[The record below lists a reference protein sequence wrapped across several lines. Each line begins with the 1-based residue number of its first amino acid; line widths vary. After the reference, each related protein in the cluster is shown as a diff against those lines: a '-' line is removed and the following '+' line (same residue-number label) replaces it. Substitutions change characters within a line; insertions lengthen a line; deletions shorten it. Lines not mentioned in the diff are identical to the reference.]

1 MGLVRRGERG
11 TPCPMESW
19 DDEAGWWLPIAWVVG
34 AALTVFPLWTPVHV
48 PFLDWPQHAAMVA
61 VIAEYTNP
69 ARGFDLYYVLEP
81 QVSTY
86 LTFYVGSAML
96 AKLVGV
102 DAALRLMTSVALATT
117 PLATMSLLDSLG
129 RSRWPALLM
138 FVPAWSWPLYQGFTP
153 YVLAVPLAI
162 WTIAALIRLG
172 DRDPGEPLRPR
183 IVEVV
188 VASSLT
194 FLTHALAYGVALA
207 VAGIALAIFHRWQRA
222 RRLLVAL
229 AALAPSLLL
238 LVYWLVR
245 QWMSSVA
252 EQSGAL
258 MATVHG
264 QGDGLYEP
272 HPLARKLP
280 ELPTYFNEAF
290 RDDTDASI
298 ANYWIYA
305 LLFAFLAGA
314 VAHGLRMRR
323 RRASWRVVLASFPV
337 RAVVV
342 AVALVALYF
351 VVPMS
356 AANVYTLSPRMV
368 LLGCAGLTLLVPRL
382 FGRPLFDLL
391 ALAPA
396 LALAG
401 YVGFVNHEKLGSVD
415 EDARDLQRV
424 LEAAPPRQRLYGL
437 VHSVG
442 APELSQTVHLHA
454 GAYYM
459 VYRGGLTGFTFV
471 HGPTVPLRLKV
482 LGEGPYP
489 GRRGEWEHDRFRF
502 ELYGD
507 YYDLFLSRGGGGHLP
522 ARLGAPVGALELVTS
537 EGQWSLWRNTRP
549 RRRLVR
555 SFGETLHH
563 ATARITG
570 AQSAACAAWDGHG
583 LACPGGEWMKVAPSE
598 QSFAG
603 RRALCVWAHPPAPG
617 QGLEITY
624 ENVSAE
630 GDAIVGYAGVADSGQ
645 LAPGEDV
652 RLEVVVDGRSV
663 GVVEVGARA
672 GLQTF
677 DFPLF
682 DFTVAGTSGARRV
695 TFKVSAPDDGARH
708 FCFGASLFADDS

>member
-1 MGLVRRGERG
+1 
-11 TPCPMESW
+11 MESW
-19 DDEAGWWLPIAWVVG
+19 DDEAGWWLPLAWVIG
-34 AALTVFPLWTPVHV
+34 AVVTVIPLWTPVHL

-61 VIAEYTNP
+61 VIAEYSSP
-69 ARGFDLYYVLEP
+69 ERGFDLYYLLEP
-81 QVSTY
+81 QISTY
-86 LTFYVGSAML
+86 LTFYAGSAML

-102 DAALRLMTSVALATT
+102 DAAMRVMTSVALVAT
-117 PLATMSLLDSLG
+117 PLATMSLLDALG
-129 RSRWPALLM
+129 RSRWPGLLM
-138 FVPAWSWPLYQGFTP
+138 FAPAWSWPLYQGFTP

-183 IVEVV
+183 VVEVV
-188 VASSLT
+188 AASTLA

-207 VAGIALAIFHRWQRA
+207 VAGVALAVFHHWRRW

-229 AALAPSLLL
+229 AALAPSLALMG
-238 LVYWLVR
+238 YWLLR
-245 QWMSSVA
+245 QWLSPVA

-264 QGDGLYEP
+264 QSDGLFEP

-280 ELPTYFNEAF
+280 DLTTFFNEAF

-298 ANYWIYA
+298 AGYWVYA
-305 LLFAFLAGA
+305 LLAAALAGA
-314 VAHGLRMRR
+314 IAHGLRLRR
-323 RRASWRVVLASFPV
+323 RRPPL
-337 RAVVV
+337 RAVVAAFPWRAGLV
-342 AVALVALYF
+342 ALALVALYF
-351 VVPMS
+351 VTPMS

-382 FGRPLFDLL
+382 FGRPLLDLL

-396 LALAG
+396 LGLAG
-401 YVGFVNHEKLGSVD
+401 YVGYVNHEKLGSVD

-424 LEAAPPRQRLYGL
+424 LAAAPPRQRLYGL
-437 VHSVG
+437 AYSVG
-442 APELSQTVHLHA
+442 APELSQAVHLHA

-471 HGPTVPLRLKV
+471 HGPTVPVRLKV
-482 LGEGPYP
+482 LGQGPYP

-502 ELYGD
+502 ELYGHF
-507 YYDLFLSRGGGGHLP
+507 YDLFLTRGGGGHLP
-522 ARLGAPVGALELVTS
+522 ARLGAPMDALELVAS
-537 EGQWSLWRNTRP
+537 EGQYALWRNTRP

-563 ATARITG
+563 ATARVTG
-570 AQSAACAAWDGHG
+570 ERSEACEAWDGQG
-583 LACPGGEWMKVAPSE
+583 LACPGGDWMKVAPSE
-598 QSFAG
+598 QAFAG
-603 RRALCVWAHPPAPG
+603 RRALCVWAHPPASG
-617 QGLEITY
+617 RVLEITF
-624 ENVSAE
+624 ENVPAE

-645 LAPGEDV
+645 RAPGPDV
-652 RLEVVVDGRSV
+652 RLEVAVDGRSV
-663 GVVEVGARA
+663 GEVEVGARG

-677 DFPLF
+677 DLPLF
-682 DFTVAGTSGARRV
+682 DFSVADTSGARRV
-695 TFKVSAPDDGARH
+695 VFKISAPDDGARH